1 MTTNLLEEEPKIDSQ
16 FTNSKRIEELLEDAE
31 IEAEIEAEKRI
42 RSKNTRIVA
51 ISIVSVVVLIILYT
65 GLRGSS
71 DSDTTEVTKVVRAPL
86 ASNSVIPP
94 ALGGNKADDAAPA
107 KPVETTKNAVAKA
120 DPVAAVPKKPVTP
133 KALPPMKKLKA
144 TNVAKPAPAKPTA
157 KLTKPTAPKATAAP
171 AKPVVKSKPVQK
183 AVSKPVS
190 KAPVVAASSST
201 GTYFVQIGAF
211 SIRENADNKVNDLK
225 SQGFFPS
232 IRERTSGQST
242 YNVVIGGFFSV
253 ASANTQLAGLKA
265 SGFSPKL
272 AKNSDGT
279 YSLTLGSFNSS
290 ADAMDLQDR
299 LSDRGYISSLKT
311 GSGEKTIYIVQVG
324 GFSSEGKAK
333 AIQKVLD
340 KSGYGN
346 TFIRKKA

>member
-1 MTTNLLEEEPKIDSQ
+1 
-16 FTNSKRIEELLEDAE
+16 
-31 IEAEIEAEKRI
+31 
-42 RSKNTRIVA
+42 
-51 ISIVSVVVLIILYT
+51 
-65 GLRGSS
+65 
-71 DSDTTEVTKVVRAPL
+71 
-86 ASNSVIPP
+86 
-94 ALGGNKADDAAPA
+94 LGGNKASDSSPA

-120 DPVAAVPKKPVTP
+120 DPVAATPKKSVTP

-144 TNVAKPAPAKPTA
+144 TNTTKPVQTKPTA
-157 KLTKPTAPKATAAP
+157 KLTKPTAPKVAAAP
-171 AKPVVKSKPVQK
+171 STPVVKSKPVQK

-190 KAPVVAASSST
+190 KAPAVVASSPT

-211 SIRENADNKVNDLK
+211 SIRENAENKVNDLK

-232 IRERTSGQST
+232 IREKTSGQST
-242 YNVVIGGFFSV
+242 YDVVIGGFFSV
-253 ASANTQLAGLKA
+253 ASANTQMAGLK
-265 SGFSPKL
+265 STGFSPKL

-279 YSLTLGSFNSS
+279 YSLVLGSFKSS

-299 LSDRGYISSLKT
+299 LSDRGYISSMKNGT
-311 GSGEKTIYIVQVG
+311 GEKSIYIVQVG

-346 TFIRKKA
+346 TFIRKKV